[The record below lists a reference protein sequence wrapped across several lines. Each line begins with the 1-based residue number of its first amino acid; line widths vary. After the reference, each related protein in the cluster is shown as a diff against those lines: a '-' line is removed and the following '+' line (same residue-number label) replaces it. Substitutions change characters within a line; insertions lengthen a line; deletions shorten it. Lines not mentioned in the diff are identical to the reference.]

1 MVARSVLCFVTLLRG
16 DVLWYEHSLV
26 VLVSG
31 WSSGQLS
38 QAAVHEGTARV
49 LSHNPLFYFGEDQ
62 STLQP
67 KCKVCTTVTCASQ
80 LRVHHSYVCTT
91 VTCAQPLVLQGSR
104 GLLSFHV
111 KMK

>member
-16 DVLWYEHSLV
+16 DVLWYKHSLV

-38 QAAVHEGTARV
+38 QAAIHEAAGRV
-49 LSHNPLFYFGEDQ
+49 LSHNPLFYVGEDQ

-67 KCKVCTTVTCASQ
+67 KCKCVPQ
-80 LRVHHSYVCTT
+80 LRVHHSYVCTA
-91 VTCAQPLVLQGSR
+91 VTCAQSLVLQGSR

>member
-38 QAAVHEGTARV
+38 QAAVHKGTARV

-67 KCKVCTTVTCASQ
+67 KCKCVPQ
-80 LRVHHSYVCTT
+80 LRVHHSYVCT
-91 VTCAQPLVLQGSR
+91 VLSAAGKQRPPLFSCQNEMTR
-104 GLLSFHV
+104 
-111 KMK
+111 KQNI